1 MMKASAKRRR
11 SKAQIIQDKID
22 AERKEAEL
30 QEKLAQWDQM
40 EKALNEAKEQ
50 NAILQEQTQDVQQMF
65 ENGLLKKND

>member
-1 MMKASAKRRR
+1 MLRGGEARPR
-11 SKAQIIQDKID
+11 SSKDKID

>member
-1 MMKASAKRRR
+1 MKASAKRRR

>member
-1 MMKASAKRRR
+1 MKTSAKRKR

-50 NAILQEQTQDVQQMF
+50 NAILQE
-65 ENGLLKKND
+65 

>member
-1 MMKASAKRRR
+1 MKASAKRRR

-22 AERKEAEL
+22 AERKKAEL
-30 QEKLAQWDQM
+30 QEKLVQWDQM